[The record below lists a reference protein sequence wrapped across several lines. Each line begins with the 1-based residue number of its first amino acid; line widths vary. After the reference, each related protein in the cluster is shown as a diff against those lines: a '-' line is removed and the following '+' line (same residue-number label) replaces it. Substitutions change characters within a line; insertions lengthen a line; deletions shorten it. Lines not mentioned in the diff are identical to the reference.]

1 MGKKTLIDG
10 NAAAAWAARLARVQV
25 VPNFPVTPQTEIIE
39 TLAKWKSSGEW
50 NGEFLPMESE
60 HSVMSAAVA
69 SSAAGARTFTGT
81 SSQGL
86 LLMHETLYNASG
98 MRLPIVM
105 MNVSRALAAPI
116 TLWPD
121 HNDVLDCRDSGWL
134 ITFCENNQ
142 EVVDTTLNAFRISEN
157 TDVLLPSM
165 VNLEGFILSYTREP
179 TDIPTQSQVDRFL
192 PKYRPKVYIDT
203 RKPMAVGIGVMKEY
217 SYFRSQVHLAQKNA
231 LKVTEQAY
239 RDFARIF
246 GRKYYLFE
254 EFMMKGAKAAIIT
267 MGANSTIAKAAVK
280 SLRAKGHKIGL
291 IRIRVYRPFPEEQLR
306 KALSGLEAIGVVDQN
321 LSPGVGGI
329 VYPEI
334 KALMYGERI
343 PISSFIISLGG
354 KHISQ
359 EEFETICLETLKTAK
374 TRKEKRMWQGKFL

>member
-1 MGKKTLIDG
+1 MGKTLIDG
-10 NAAAAWAARLARVQV
+10 NAAAAWGARLARVQV

-50 NGEFLPMESE
+50 KGEFLPMESE
-60 HSVMSAAVA
+60 HSVLSAAVA

-86 LLMHETLYNASG
+86 LLMHEVLYNASG

-105 MNVSRALAAPI
+105 MNVSRGIAAPI

-142 EVVDTTLNAFRISEN
+142 EVLDSTIQAFRISED

-179 TDIPTQSQVDRFL
+179 TDIPSQAKVDRFL
-192 PKYRPKVYIDT
+192 PKFRPKVFIDT
-203 RKPMAVGIGVMKEY
+203 KKPMAVGIGVMKEY

-231 LKVTEQAY
+231 FKVIDETY
-239 RDFARIF
+239 RAFAKRF
-246 GRKYYLFE
+246 GRRYSLFE
-254 EFMMKGAKAAIIT
+254 EFMMDGAKAAIIT
-267 MGANSTIAKAAVK
+267 AGANSTIAKAAVK
-280 SLRAKGHKIGL
+280 RLRSKGHKIGL
-291 IRIRVYRPFPEEQLR
+291 LRIRVFRPFPEQQIRE
-306 KALSGLEAIGVVDQN
+306 KLSGLHAVGVVDQN
-321 LSPGVGGI
+321 LAPGVGGI
-329 VYPEI
+329 IYPEI
-334 KALMYGERI
+334 RSALHGYKI

-359 EEFETICLETLKTAK
+359 KEFETICLETLETVKTK
-374 TRKEKRMWQGKFL
+374 KEKRMWQGKFL